1 MLSEVGTRS
10 SIARH
15 AVLALQS
22 NFLPFLAKCATILA
36 IDCGDA
42 RLERFC
48 RQPEGEVSCAVIL
61 LNPLR

>member
-1 MLSEVGTRS
+1 MLPVN
-10 SIARH
+10 A
-15 AVLALQS
+15 
-22 NFLPFLAKCATILA
+22 LPFQVKCAIILT

-48 RQPEGEVSCAVIL
+48 RQPEGEVSWAVIL